1 MFILARVFAV
11 GVGALRGNLDDGGGL
26 VAVVPDGMRD
36 HPIHEYR
43 LILAREDFLVAGD
56 DAHFAVYDDEEVVVA
71 VRMVVFG
78 AAAVFL
84 DVGDRAPQ
92 WMSPIS
98 SNSFFARKPPVAL
111 WGDEWIFRSCVH
123 CDFPCSSDFEISAG
137 CFDGELGCAL
147 SEYVQIAHSRIASVG
162 VQTSAA

>member
-26 VAVVPDGMRD
+26 VAVVSDGMRD

-43 LILAREDFLVAGD
+43 LILAREDFFVTGD

-84 DVGDRAPQ
+84 DVGNRAPSGCRPFRQ
-92 WMSPIS
+92 TAFSPES
-98 SNSFFARKPPVAL
+98 
-111 WGDEWIFRSCVH
+111 
-123 CDFPCSSDFEISAG
+123 PCG
-137 CFDGELGCAL
+137 PLG
-147 SEYVQIAHSRIASVG
+147 
-162 VQTSAA
+162 

>member
-11 GVGALRGNLDDGGGL
+11 GVGALRGNLDDGGGP

-43 LILAREDFLVAGD
+43 LILAREDFFVTGD

-84 DVGDRAPQ
+84 DVGNRAPQ

-98 SNSFFARKPPVAL
+98 SNSFFARKPLWPSGVMNGFSVRAFIAILPVHRISRFPLDVSTAS
-111 WGDEWIFRSCVH
+111 WVAPSPNTYRSPLRV
-123 CDFPCSSDFEISAG
+123 
-137 CFDGELGCAL
+137 
-147 SEYVQIAHSRIASVG
+147 
-162 VQTSAA
+162 